1 MASLFLASKTNPGTI
16 PLYWGFYIGDQDYKK
31 KRYCLLCQVFKPDR
45 THHCS
50 ICNICVLNMDHHCP
64 WINNCI
70 GFYNR
75 KFFIQLLI
83 YFLLTVVYLDITY
96 LPHSF
101 NACLSLYKNR
111 HSYQAKLMAKCF
123 LIILNHLILLVLTF
137 LECGFLKYH
146 LKLVLSNT
154 TTIESLDP
162 DFSKTNKYNINLKE
176 NWEQVF
182 GINKAFWF
190 LPIINEKSY
199 PKGDGLSWPVN
210 EPDDHNKESKN
221 NTKGD
226 NSSVS
231 AFASF
236 VKQTTVSTNLNNVG
250 TNYGTNFNSTNRGTY
265 SDGANTFTNRDSLS
279 VKK

>member
-1 MASLFLASKTNPGTI
+1 MASLYLASKTNPGTI

-31 KRYCLLCQVFKPDR
+31 KRYCLICQVFKPDR

-75 KFFIQLLI
+75 KFFVQLLI
-83 YFLLTVVYLDITY
+83 YFLLIVVYLDLIY
-96 LPHSF
+96 LPHSY

-111 HSYQAKLMAKCF
+111 HSYQGKLIAKCF
-123 LIILNHLILLVLTF
+123 LTILNHLILLVLTF

-182 GINKAFWF
+182 GINKFFWF

-199 PKGDGLSWPVN
+199 PKGDGLTWPVKDS
-210 EPDDHNKESKN
+210 EDHNKESKN
-221 NTKGD
+221 NIKGD
-226 NSSVS
+226 TSNGS
-231 AFASF
+231 AFGSF
-236 VKQTTVSTNLNNVG
+236 VKQTTVSTNLNNI
-250 TNYGTNFNSTNRGTY
+250 GTNFNSTNIGTY
-265 SDGANTFTNRDSLS
+265 SDGPNTFTNRDSLS